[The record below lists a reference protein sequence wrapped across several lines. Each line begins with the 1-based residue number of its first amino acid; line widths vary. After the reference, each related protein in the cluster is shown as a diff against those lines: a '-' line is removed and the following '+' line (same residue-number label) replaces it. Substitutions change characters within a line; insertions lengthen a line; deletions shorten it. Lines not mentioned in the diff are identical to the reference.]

1 MVELILGIL
10 AAIAAATFYSLGF
23 SLQALDAREAPR
35 EEHLRPALA
44 LRLLRRVRWLSGTG
58 LSMLG
63 WPLQVLALGL
73 APLVVVQP
81 ALALGLPVLMV
92 LGERMLGERA
102 GLREH
107 LAVGAIILGVAGA
120 GACAPARSITHAG
133 WGTLAL
139 VLAVLALA
147 SMLPYLLLRL
157 GRSLPFITM
166 LGAGLAFGWSGV
178 ATKLAS
184 DDLAHAY
191 LGAAVGWG
199 LATGGASAIATLSE
213 MSSLQRRPAIQVAP
227 VVFVIQTAVP
237 VALAPVLFNESF
249 AATPLGGV
257 PLAISL
263 ALVVIGAAVL
273 ARSPLL
279 TNLYEVGAPLM
290 SAHAPA
296 HEGDTQSRAGDD
308 PQRSSAESYASDEAQ
323 RSSDASDS
331 APSRSERSLPT
342 NRSTSRKD
350 VSEPPTVTTSTSPAR
365 TRR

>member
-10 AAIAAATFYSLGF
+10 AAIAAATLYSLGF
-23 SLQALDAREAPR
+23 SLQALDAREAPA

-92 LGERMLGERA
+92 MGQRILGERA
-102 GLREH
+102 GRREH
-107 LAVGAIILGVAGA
+107 LAVAAIIVGVAGA

-133 WGTLAL
+133 WSTLAL
-139 VLAVLALA
+139 VLAALALA

-157 GRSLPFITM
+157 GHSLPFVTM

-191 LGAAVGWG
+191 LIAAVGWG

-237 VALAPVLFNESF
+237 VALAPVLFSESF
-249 AATPLGGV
+249 SATPASGV
-257 PLAISL
+257 PLALSL

-279 TNLYEVGAPLM
+279 LALMPGGGTASAPSDPTTDGSLAPVDGA
-290 SAHAPA
+290 ADGA
-296 HEGDTQSRAGDD
+296 
-308 PQRSSAESYASDEAQ
+308 QRSSA
-323 RSSDASDS
+323 ASDS
-331 APSRSERSLPT
+331 EPSRSERSRAT
-342 NRSTSRKD
+342 SRSTSRTEAG
-350 VSEPPTVTTSTSPAR
+350 EPSAVTTSTSPAR
-365 TRR
+365 TGR